1 MPRWLVASALAL
13 AGCNS
18 HEARPAS
25 TTAAAGSPAAP
36 VAPKQDTAPAA
47 PKQDMA
53 AGSPGSPPPATPAT
67 PAKDPKEKTMDN
79 GAHSPAGDKH
89 PGQILHE
96 DKVDGRTWTRAA
108 SEVPVTI
115 AWVQVSGAWKPVTR
129 IEITATAE
137 QRRFTKFGADGQML
151 ETTIQAPPPPARPAP
166 AHSPTPTPT
175 PTKPSN

>member
-1 MPRWLVASALAL
+1 MPRWLVAAALASAL
-13 AGCNS
+13 AGCNG

-25 TTAAAGSPAAP
+25 TPAAS
-36 VAPKQDTAPAA
+36 AAPAA
-47 PKQDMA
+47 P
-53 AGSPGSPPPATPAT
+53 ATPQNDPKDAKD
-67 PAKDPKEKTMDN
+67 PKDPKEKTMDN
-79 GAHSPAGDKH
+79 GALSPAGDKH

-129 IEITATAE
+129 IEITGTAE
-137 QRRFTKFGADGQML
+137 QRRFTKYGADGQML

-166 AHSPTPTPT
+166 QSTPTPTPT
-175 PTKPSN
+175 PTPMPTPTPTKRDG